1 MSSIVIQWWDLG
13 FSLQPPL
20 VFCHHTPSTPQG
32 KVWRQMPCFLYKNIK
47 NRHKTPH
54 VSLYILHAKYWKPTA
69 KFSEPSLTHRG
80 LTKDTSV
87 EILESILYLTIQGA
101 LLLWHW
107 KEDILRLLY
116 ESLGVEPTCSF
127 DSMFSWVLLSKHS
140 TGHVP
145 ECEKVTLS
153 FALTGKSNSEPCP
166 LPSPS
171 IPKRNKLNTHTHIK
185 KTWLRLEDWTQSQWR
200 I

>member
-1 MSSIVIQWWDLG
+1 MSSIVIQWRDLG
-13 FSLQPPL
+13 FSLRPPL
-20 VFCHHTPSTPQG
+20 VFCHRTPSTPQG
-32 KVWRQMPCFLYKNIK
+32 KGWRQMPCFLYNNIK
-47 NRHKTPH
+47 HKHKTPH

-69 KFSEPSLTHRG
+69 KFSESSLIHRG

-87 EILESILYLTIQGA
+87 ETLGSILDNSEA
-101 LLLWHW
+101 LLLGHW

-140 TGHVP
+140 AGRFS

-171 IPKRNKLNTHTHIK
+171 IPKRNKLNTHTHVK
-185 KTWLRLEDWTQSQWR
+185 KNGSG
-200 I
+200 